1 MRLAIITSH
10 PIQYNAPLFKLLT
23 QRANIEIKV
32 FYTWGKKSIE
42 PKFDPGFG
50 KTIKWDIP
58 LLDGY
63 DYEFLENTSP
73 KPGSSH
79 FKGIINPDI
88 INKIN
93 EFQPT
98 ALLVYGWAFKSHL
111 KVLRHFTNKIPIFF
125 RGDST
130 LLNDNAS
137 LKQIFR
143 KLFLCWLYKKIDYAL
158 YVGTNNKNYYKAFG
172 LKEKQLVFAPHCVD
186 NSRFSQND
194 DNTLAITKQLKQEI
208 GLTEQDFV
216 FLYAGKLEN
225 VKNVNLL
232 LNTFSKALFN
242 NNVKLVIVG
251 NGPLENDLKSEFK
264 YSNNIYFLP
273 FQNQQAM
280 PAVYKMAHY
289 YILPSKS
296 ETWGLAI
303 NEAMACGI
311 PAIVSDKCGCA
322 IDLVEDGKTGFIFQ
336 SDDEE
341 SLMSAIKKAYN
352 KKENYLTFSN
362 NALKRVSN
370 FSLENLA
377 IAIERAMHEVKKLS
391 Q

>member
-1 MRLAIITSH
+1 MMKLAIITSH

-23 QRANIEIKV
+23 QRGNVSIKV

-63 DYEFLENTSP
+63 DYEFLENTST

-88 INKIN
+88 IKKIN

-111 KVLRHFTNKIPIFF
+111 KVLRHFSNKTPILF

-130 LLNDNAS
+130 LLNDKTGF
-137 LKQIFR
+137 KQSFR
-143 KLFLCWLYKKIDYAL
+143 KLFLSWVYKKIDYAL

-186 NSRFSQND
+186 SSRFSLNN
-194 DNTLAITKQLKQEI
+194 DNTIALTNQLKQEV
-208 GLTEQDFV
+208 GLTVQDFV
-216 FLYAGKLEN
+216 FLYAGKLEP
-225 VKNVNLL
+225 VKNVGLL
-232 LNTFSKALFN
+232 LDAFVKAQFD
-242 NNVKLVIVG
+242 NNVKLVVVG
-251 NGPLENDLKSEFK
+251 NGPLENDIKNQFGNS
-264 YSNNIYFLP
+264 SNICFLP
-273 FQNQQAM
+273 FQNQKAM
-280 PAVYKMAHY
+280 PTVYKMAHY

-303 NEAMACGI
+303 NEAMACGK
-311 PAIVSDKCGCA
+311 PAIASDKCGCA

-336 SDDEE
+336 SEDEE
-341 SLMSAIKKAYN
+341 SLMSALKKAYN
-352 KKENYLTFSN
+352 EKENYLTFSN
-362 NALKRVSN
+362 NSSKRVSN
-370 FSLENLA
+370 FSLENVA
-377 IAIERAMHEVKKLS
+377 IAIERAMLEVKKLS
-391 Q
+391 